1 MLNEKTQDLREQ
13 MVIRKA
19 LNPNKTISVQSWLI
33 FGFTWLLWLAALF
46 YLMQDYRTM
55 LFSPLFGQWTLWD
68 MIKTVVV
75 VLLVQLN
82 ILFIWS
88 SIVAHKGNKIR
99 AQRLT
104 ALRIK
109 EAVEEGRHPMPMP
122 KPKRRKSA

>member
-19 LNPNKTISVQSWLI
+19 LNPNKTIGVQSWLI
-33 FGFTWLLWLAALF
+33 FSFTWLLWLAALF
-46 YLMQDYRTM
+46 YLMQDYRSM

-68 MIKTVVV
+68 MIKNVVV

-88 SIVAHKGNKIR
+88 SIVAYKGNKIR

-109 EAVEEGRHPMPMP
+109 EAVEEGRHPKPMP